1 MHTQHQSGLSLVEVV
16 IGVAMVATIL
26 VVVTQLISLYLIT
39 VKSTQDTLVASYQT
53 EATLEAARFVRDNDW
68 TTFTSLPIDTALYLE
83 RATGSVAFVSTNP
96 TPDATYQTELHVRS
110 VYRDVV
116 SHDLRSS
123 TDSGTYLDS
132 EARLAEAYTDKD
144 GESILS
150 HQMVFTNLFEL

>member
-53 EATLEAARFVRDNDW
+53 EATIEAVRFVRDNDW
-68 TTFTSLPIDTALYLE
+68 TTFTSLPTDTALYLE

-96 TPDATYQTELHVRS
+96 TPDAAYQTELYVRS
-110 VYRDVV
+110 VYRDVI

-132 EARLAEAYTDKD
+132 EARLIEAHTDKD